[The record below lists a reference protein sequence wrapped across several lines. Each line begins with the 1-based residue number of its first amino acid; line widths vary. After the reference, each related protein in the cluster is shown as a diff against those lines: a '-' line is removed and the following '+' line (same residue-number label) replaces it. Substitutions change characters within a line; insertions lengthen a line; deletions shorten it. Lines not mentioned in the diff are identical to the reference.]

1 MSTGYQIEDQYA
13 THFLTPTIVDWV
25 DVLTRKTYRDIIVD
39 SLDFCI
45 RKKGLVLYGYVVMTN
60 HLLLSYRY
68 R

>member
-25 DVLTRKTYRDIIVD
+25 DVLTRKTYRDIIME

-45 RKKGLVLYGYVVMTN
+45 RKKGWYFMGMWL
-60 HLLLSYRY
+60 
-68 R
+68 